1 MNIYIACELNNLEKK
16 IIKNNLK
23 KYNLYFSNL
32 RFKKIADNNFLKCEI
47 VFGNI
52 PPDWV
57 KQSSKIRWLQLES
70 TGFAEYSEVK
80 ENFLNKDVIITN
92 LKSFF
97 AHLVAQTVM
106 AGIFSFYRGLD
117 IFTLLKKEKKWI
129 GDPIRAKL
137 EILNDKDILF
147 FGKGSINQ
155 EIAKYIKLFNCKYS
169 FIDSNS
175 NKSFFTKKLKKAEIV
190 ICALPGTTK
199 TKMLFN
205 EKMIN
210 CLSKK
215 TILVNVGRGNLI
227 NEKHLIKKLK
237 NNDIKGAIL
246 DVTAEEPLRK
256 NNPLWSCPNLILTQ
270 HTGGG
275 YKDEIMDKVKF
286 FLDNFQRYKKK
297 SKVLNKINPLKGY

>member
-97 AHLVAQTVM
+97 AHQVAQTVM

-137 EILNDKDILF
+137 EILNDKNILF